1 MGHEFELQKEIS
13 LAASPEQVWEA
24 IATGDGL
31 NSWFMGSANE
41 VEPGQGGT
49 MLLAFDDA
57 EPQAAAITAWDPPRR
72 LAYRGVTSPDGVFH
86 AFEYLIQAREGGVTS
101 VRLVHS
107 GVLGDDWEGEYD
119 ALNEGD
125 FMYLHKLAQ
134 YVLHFAGRPAIYVQA
149 FLPNAADKDIVLAA
163 FRNALGL
170 GDSVAEGDK
179 VRMEP
184 PGLAAVDGVVDFVS
198 PNIIG
203 VRTDDGLYRFLHAM
217 DTVFLG
223 HHIYRDD
230 VDSDEL
236 RRAWTSW
243 LEQLF
248 A

>member
-1 MGHEFELQKEIS
+1 MSHEFKIEKEIS
-13 LAASPEQVWEA
+13 LAAPPEQVWEA
-24 IATGDGL
+24 IATGQGL

-57 EPQAAAITAWDPPRR
+57 EPQPAAITAWDPPRR
-72 LAYRGVTSPDGVFH
+72 LAYRGATSPDGVFH
-86 AFEYLIQAREGGVTS
+86 AFEYLIEARGGTTT

-134 YVLHFAGRPAIYVQA
+134 YVLHFAGRPVIYVQA
-149 FLPNAADKDIVLAA
+149 FLPTEADNETVLAS
-163 FRNALGL
+163 FRSALGL
-170 GDSVAEGDK
+170 GDSVTEGDK
-179 VRMEP
+179 ARVEP
-184 PGLAAVDGVVDFVS
+184 AGLAAVDGVVDFVS
-198 PNIIG
+198 PSIIG

-217 DTVFLG
+217 GTVFLG

-230 VDSDEL
+230 VDRDEV
-236 RRAWTSW
+236 RRAWTTW